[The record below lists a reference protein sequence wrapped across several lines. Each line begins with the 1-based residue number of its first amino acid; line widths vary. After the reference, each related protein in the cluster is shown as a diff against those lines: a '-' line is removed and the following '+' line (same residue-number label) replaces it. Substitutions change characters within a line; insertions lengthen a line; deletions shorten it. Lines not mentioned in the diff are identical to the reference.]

1 MKYFDVII
9 IGAGAAG
16 LMCAATAGQ
25 KGRKVLLIDHAE
37 SVGKKIRISG
47 GGRCNFT
54 NLHTTPKNFISKN
67 PHFCVSAL
75 NRFTQQDF
83 INLVKK
89 HQIFFHEK
97 TLGQLF
103 CDISSKQIIEMLLK
117 ECVDGDVEIRLESKV
132 SELHPC
138 QPELVGGSIDLESNY
153 NFQLKIGD
161 EFVQCQ
167 SLVIATG
174 GLSIPKMGATGFG
187 YDVATQF
194 GLKIIEPKPALVPFT
209 LDEKTLS
216 ETKNLSGVSVNGI
229 ASCGKINFREGIL
242 FTHFGLSGP
251 AILQISSYW
260 KKGDKITINLAPEIN
275 VFEKLQ
281 EEKKLKPKQE
291 LQNFLAT
298 FLPKSLANYLG
309 QKSNHLGNLA
319 DLSNQKI
326 KEIADSVN
334 AWSFIPKDTEG
345 FAKAEVTIGGINTD
359 EISSKTFE
367 VKSVPNLFFI
377 GEVLDVTGWL
387 GGFNFQWAWASGK
400 AAGEVV

>member
-1 MKYFDVII
+1 MKFYDSII

-25 KGRKVLLIDHAE
+25 RGRKVLLVDHAK
-37 SVGKKIRISG
+37 SVGDKIRISG

-54 NLHTTPKNFISKN
+54 NLHTTPKNFLSQN

-75 NRFTQQDF
+75 KRFTQHDF

-89 HQIFFHEK
+89 HQIAFHEK

-117 ECVDGDVEIRLESKV
+117 ECADGNVEIKLETKV
-132 SELHPC
+132 YEIKKSDDFFEMKIDDELIKC
-138 QPELVGGSIDLESNY
+138 E
-153 NFQLKIGD
+153 
-161 EFVQCQ
+161 

-174 GLSIPKMGATGFG
+174 GLSIPKMGATSFG
-187 YDVATQF
+187 YDMARKF
-194 GLKIIEPKPALVPFT
+194 GLKVIEPLPALVPFT
-209 LDEKTLS
+209 LDEKTLA
-216 ETKNLSGVSVNGI
+216 ETKSLSGVSVNGI
-229 ASCGKINFREGIL
+229 ATCGKVSFREGIL

-260 KKGDKITINLAPEIN
+260 KKGDEISVNLAPDIN

-281 EEKKLKPKQE
+281 EEKRLKPKQE
-291 LQNFLAT
+291 LQNFLGQ
-298 FLPKSLANYLG
+298 FLPKSLANYLA
-309 QKSNHLGNLA
+309 QKADHSGNLA
-319 DLSNQKI
+319 DLSNLKI
-326 KEIADSVN
+326 KEIAASVN
-334 AWSFIPKDTEG
+334 AWSFIPKGTEG
-345 FAKAEVTIGGINTD
+345 FAKAEVTIGGVDTN
-359 EISSKTFE
+359 EISSKNFE
-367 VKSVPNLFFI
+367 AKYVANLFFI

-400 AAGEVV
+400 AAGENI